1 MANIKVNDLQTLEV
15 ESVYL
20 TQFEVEQIVGG
31 GLGSKLKKFFKKV
44 DQTVRKV
51 VPGGWVTVGRA
62 VFGGYGSI
70 SPLQ

>member
-31 GLGSKLKKFFKKV
+31 GLGRKLKKFFNKV

-62 VFGGYGSI
+62 VFGA
-70 SPLQ
+70 

>member
-20 TQFEVEQIVGG
+20 TQFEVEQID
-31 GLGSKLKKFFKKV
+31 KV

-51 VPGGWVTVGRA
+51 VPGGWVTVVRA
-62 VFGGYGSI
+62 VFGA
-70 SPLQ
+70 